1 LTLDTFNEVLLGG
14 VVLGSLYALMATGL
28 ALVWTTLG
36 IFNFAHGTFI
46 ALGAYF
52 AWQIASSDAMGAGLL
67 VGALTSIVGM
77 FVVGVLA
84 YYLLIKPFE
93 RSPDIVV
100 KSVITTLAGATILEN
115 SINLV
120 WGPRNKQLDAFLSG
134 DISFFGLVVSRNE
147 AAIVVISLIILA
159 GLGLFLQRAP
169 LGWAMRAVAQNREAA
184 QLMGIDVTRL
194 YAMSFGLSAALA
206 VVPLQRDATVLFHA
220 AAGGVGLLFTQWAR
234 ALDVRVI
241 GTVSSDAKA
250 AAARQAGCVEVIDYT
265 KEDFVTR
272 VRELTGRE
280 GVTAVF
286 NSIGRDT
293 FLKSLEVLRP
303 RGTLVAFGQA
313 SGSPPAFDLFLLAAK
328 ALHVTW
334 PGRHIYT
341 ASREE
346 LETSAADLF
355 AAIGDGVLNVGPTR
369 TYALDDIVLAHR
381 DLESRQ
387 IIGAAVIEPS
397 KA

>member
-28 ALVWTTLG
+28 ALVWTALG

-206 VVPLQRDATVLFHA
+206 GVLIGSSRFMSPKMGSDPLLKALIVVIFGGIAQFTGPIYAAFIVGILESSMTYLVGLYWSPTVLFCIMIA
-220 AAGGVGLLFTQWAR
+220 VLIVKPEGLF
-234 ALDVRVI
+234 
-241 GTVSSDAKA
+241 
-250 AAARQAGCVEVIDYT
+250 
-265 KEDFVTR
+265 
-272 VRELTGRE
+272 GR
-280 GVTAVF
+280 F
-286 NSIGRDT
+286 R
-293 FLKSLEVLRP
+293 KSV
-303 RGTLVAFGQA
+303 
-313 SGSPPAFDLFLLAAK
+313 
-328 ALHVTW
+328 
-334 PGRHIYT
+334 
-341 ASREE
+341 
-346 LETSAADLF
+346 
-355 AAIGDGVLNVGPTR
+355 
-369 TYALDDIVLAHR
+369 
-381 DLESRQ
+381 
-387 IIGAAVIEPS
+387 
-397 KA
+397 